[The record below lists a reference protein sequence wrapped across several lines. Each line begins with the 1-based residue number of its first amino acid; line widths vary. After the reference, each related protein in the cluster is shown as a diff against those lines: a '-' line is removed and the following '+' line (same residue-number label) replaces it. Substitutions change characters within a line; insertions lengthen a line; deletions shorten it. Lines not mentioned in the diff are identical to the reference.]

1 MRHAMKKPISNTGRV
16 MWRCLQRLVR
26 NEPWTYGKLK
36 SLEARKHK
44 DGQVEIFAPR
54 SNPDH
59 SLWIETHRD
68 HWNTFT
74 PNGELNHE

>member
-1 MRHAMKKPISNTGRV
+1 MRKLWNNTGGAI
-16 MWRCLQRLVR
+16 WRWLNRLVR
-26 NEPWTYGKLK
+26 NNEPWTYGKLNN
-36 SLEARKHK
+36 LEARKHK

-54 SNPDH
+54 SHPDH

-74 PNGELNHE
+74 PNAQLKNEE